1 MMVKVKHI
9 LKPKPY
15 IYLLDWKDSHDLI
28 YEIFKIY
35 SSIQGKT
42 RISGEKL
49 KIILDMY
56 YDKAE
61 KNNGYTV
68 FLTILY
74 LSIKCCN
81 F

>member
-1 MMVKVKHI
+1 MLVKVKHI
-9 LKPKPY
+9 LKPKPC

-35 SSIQGKT
+35 SSIQGKI

-56 YDKAE
+56 YDKA
-61 KNNGYTV
+61 KKPMA
-68 FLTILY
+68 ILF
-74 LSIKCCN
+74 S
-81 F
+81 